1 MVLMSKKA
9 LRYTHGR
16 ADTGRQPMRVIF
28 GAGTK
33 CVELLAQQFDRF
45 TFRIISGTVSSLV
58 THNRGILRRSKAASS
73 DLHLESWVTA
83 SEAW

>member
-1 MVLMSKKA
+1 MSRKA
-9 LRYTHGR
+9 LRYTHER
-16 ADTGRQPMRVIF
+16 ADTGRQPMRAIF

-33 CVELLAQQFDRF
+33 YVELLAQQFDRF
-45 TFRIISGTVSSLV
+45 TFRIISGTVSSFV
-58 THNRGILRRSKAASS
+58 THSHDIPRRSKAVVSS